1 MGTSVPG
8 VESVR
13 MRLRCRPLQ
22 AIRPRCGAGEVRS
35 LRAEPEGALGSPIAK
50 PGSERSEGVVRSQAV
65 FHAAG
70 ERRVGR
76 RLPLLTHVNR
86 LDPEIEATGITVYA
100 DRGLA
105 RGRVKQEPQGAED
118 GAGLPSH
125 QGPLLIHIRNVRQ
138 PCMDPTP
145 LSTAPERREALA
157 APRGR
162 AKGFSGTVSPWW
174 ILVTGIFLVVF
185 FIAPI
190 VNNVLNTD
198 ALATLA
204 EKRSAGFYY
213 AKLFTDPYYLKIV
226 WITVL
231 LSVGVTLLC
240 VAIGY
245 PVALF
250 LVRHA
255 GKWSGLVIFLLIAPL
270 LTSIIMRTFG
280 WRVIFA
286 RRGMLNDFLLGIDF
300 IERPISFLNGP
311 GSVVVGLVHVLVPFM
326 VLSIASVL
334 RSIDPHLEE
343 SARILGAN
351 RVMTFLKVTLPL
363 SLDGIGTGFIIVFLL
378 ANGSFVTLLLLGGG
392 ELKTLPLLIYQQFTI
407 SRDFQFAAA
416 MSNVLLAIAVGCLYL
431 QLRLIRRKGVRG

>member
-1 MGTSVPG
+1 MSRV
-8 VESVR
+8 
-13 MRLRCRPLQ
+13 
-22 AIRPRCGAGEVRS
+22 
-35 LRAEPEGALGSPIAK
+35 
-50 PGSERSEGVVRSQAV
+50 SERQDELP
-65 FHAAG
+65 AAG
-70 ERRVGR
+70 GVPPR
-76 RLPLLTHVNR
+76 
-86 LDPEIEATGITVYA
+86 
-100 DRGLA
+100 A
-105 RGRVKQEPQGAED
+105 RAR
-118 GAGLPSH
+118 
-125 QGPLLIHIRNVRQ
+125 
-138 PCMDPTP
+138 
-145 LSTAPERREALA
+145 
-157 APRGR
+157 
-162 AKGFSGTVSPWW
+162 GFSGTVSPWW
-174 ILVTGIFLVVF
+174 ILVTGVFLVTF

-190 VNNVLNTD
+190 VNNLLNTD
-198 ALATLA
+198 SLATLA
-204 EKRSAGFYY
+204 EQRSAGFYY
-213 AKLFTDPYYLKIV
+213 AKLFTDPYYLNIV
-226 WITVL
+226 WVTVL
-231 LSVGVTLLC
+231 LSVGVTLIC
-240 VAIGY
+240 VVIGY

-250 LVRHA
+250 LVRHS
-255 GKWSGLVIFLLIAPL
+255 GKWSGFVIFLLIAPL

-286 RRGMLNDFLLGIDF
+286 RRGMLNDFLLSVDM

-351 RVMTFLKVTLPL
+351 RVMTFLKVTFPL

-431 QLRLIRRKGVRG
+431 QLRLIKRKGVRG

>member
-1 MGTSVPG
+1 MSNVTD
-8 VESVR
+8 R
-13 MRLRCRPLQ
+13 RDDL
-22 AIRPRCGAGEVRS
+22 
-35 LRAEPEGALGSPIAK
+35 AK
-50 PGSERSEGVVRSQAV
+50 A
-65 FHAAG
+65 
-70 ERRVGR
+70 
-76 RLPLLTHVNR
+76 N
-86 LDPEIEATGITVYA
+86 DP
-100 DRGLA
+100 A
-105 RGRVKQEPQGAED
+105 R
-118 GAGLPSH
+118 
-125 QGPLLIHIRNVRQ
+125 
-138 PCMDPTP
+138 
-145 LSTAPERREALA
+145 
-157 APRGR
+157 RGR
-162 AKGFSGTVSPWW
+162 AKGFSGTVSP
-174 ILVTGIFLVVF
+174 VVDPGDRGLPRRLLHR
-185 FIAPI
+185 AHRQQPPEHG
-190 VNNVLNTD
+190 
-198 ALATLA
+198 LARDPRRAAQRRASTTH
-204 EKRSAGFYY
+204 
-213 AKLFTDPYYLKIV
+213 KLFTDPYYLKIV

-231 LSVGVTLLC
+231 LSVGVTLIC
-240 VAIGY
+240 VVIGY

-250 LVRHA
+250 LVRHS

-286 RRGMLNDFLLGIDF
+286 RRGMLNDFLLSADM

-351 RVMTFLKVTLPL
+351 RLMTFLKVTFPL

-431 QLRLIRRKGVRG
+431 QLRLIKRKGVRG

>member
-1 MGTSVPG
+1 MSSHSG
-8 VESVR
+8 
-13 MRLRCRPLQ
+13 
-22 AIRPRCGAGEVRS
+22 PRDSLAVAGGAS
-35 LRAEPEGALGSPIAK
+35 
-50 PGSERSEGVVRSQAV
+50 
-65 FHAAG
+65 
-70 ERRVGR
+70 
-76 RLPLLTHVNR
+76 
-86 LDPEIEATGITVYA
+86 
-100 DRGLA
+100 
-105 RGRVKQEPQGAED
+105 
-118 GAGLPSH
+118 
-125 QGPLLIHIRNVRQ
+125 
-138 PCMDPTP
+138 
-145 LSTAPERREALA
+145 
-157 APRGR
+157 PRGR

-174 ILVTGIFLVVF
+174 ILVTGVFLVVF
-185 FIAPI
+185 FITPI

-198 ALATLA
+198 SLATLA
-204 EKRSAGFYY
+204 EQRSAGFYY
-213 AKLFTDPYYLKIV
+213 AKLFTDPYYLNIV
-226 WITVL
+226 WVTVL
-231 LSVGVTLLC
+231 LSVGVTLIC
-240 VAIGY
+240 VVIGY

-250 LVRHA
+250 LVRHS

-286 RRGMLNDFLLGIDF
+286 RRGMLNDFLLSVDF

-351 RVMTFLKVTLPL
+351 RVMTFLKVTFPL

-431 QLRLIRRKGVRG
+431 QLRLIKRKGVRG